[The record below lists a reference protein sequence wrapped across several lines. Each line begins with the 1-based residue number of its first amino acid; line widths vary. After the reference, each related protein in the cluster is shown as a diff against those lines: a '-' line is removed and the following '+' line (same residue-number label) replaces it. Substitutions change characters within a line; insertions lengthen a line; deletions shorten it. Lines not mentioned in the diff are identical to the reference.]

1 MIRSIIVDDEPA
13 SAVIIRSFIS
23 MGKLPIEIIGEARD
37 GLEAQGLMKREKP
50 DLVFVDIQMPGMN
63 GFELMQTMPEFN
75 YIVIT
80 AYESFQ
86 YAQQALRLGAKD
98 ILLKPME
105 YKALQ
110 SAITRALGWKFT
122 QNTLT
127 NEVIQY
133 IQMHYGERVEV
144 NDLAKQFYTTASH
157 IARTFKKNMGTNVI
171 SYLHQVRIEHAAA
184 MLRESDMGIK
194 DISERC
200 GYENL
205 NNFYKYFKDAY
216 GCTPAVYR
224 AEHGRETDV
233 LFVEDD

>member
-13 SAVIIRSFIS
+13 VAVIIRSFIN
-23 MGKLPIEIIGEARD
+23 MGKLPIEIVGEARD
-37 GLEAQGLMKREKP
+37 GKAALGMMRQQKP
-50 DLVFVDIQMPGMN
+50 DLVFLDIQMPNMN
-63 GFELMQTMPEFN
+63 GFELMQAMPENN
-75 YIVIT
+75 YIIIT
-80 AYESFQ
+80 AYESFH

-98 ILLKPME
+98 ILLKPVE
-105 YKALQ
+105 YGALQ

-122 QNTLT
+122 QNALT

-133 IQMHYGERVEV
+133 IQTHYGEKVEV

-184 MLRESDMGIK
+184 MLRNGDMGIK
-194 DISERC
+194 EISEAC

-224 AEHGRETDV
+224 AEYSREIDV
-233 LFVEDD
+233 VL